1 MLTYK
6 TLLKTSFTALCLLLL
21 CGTTSFAQKK
31 EKIKMKPTE
40 GKVSS
45 SVRGQAYYYP
55 QFQKGKV
62 KFISGVTSSGT
73 LNYNMLTGEVEF
85 INPDKDTLAL
95 DNMYTVSMIT
105 IGTDTFYYDTDSNYL
120 LKLVDEVKGK
130 KLLVKEKYSLSNVK
144 NVGAMGMESNTVS
157 PTSTTNTD
165 FRNTQNKLKPNESL
179 TYSAKTYYYLG
190 TESEYMP
197 VTKANIV
204 KLFPAHSETLKE
216 YMKENKLT
224 LNNEE
229 EIKKVFQYASSL

>member
-6 TLLKTSFTALCLLLL
+6 SFLKTSFAALCLILL
-21 CGTTSFAQKK
+21 CGSVSFAQKK

-45 SVRGQAYYYP
+45 SVRSQAYYYP

-62 KFISGVTSSGT
+62 QFISGVTSSGT
-73 LNYNMLTGEVEF
+73 LNYNMLTGEIEF

-95 DNMYTVSMIT
+95 DNMYTVNMIT
-105 IGTDTFYYDTDSNYL
+105 IGTDTFYYDTDSNLL
-120 LKLVDEVKGK
+120 LKLVEQVNGK
-130 KLLVKEKYSLSNVK
+130 KLLVKEKYTLTDVK
-144 NVGAMGMESNTVS
+144 NVGAMGMESSTVS

-165 FRNTQNKLKPNESL
+165 FRNNQNKLKPNESL
-179 TYSAKTYYYLG
+179 TYSAKSYYYLG
-190 TESEYMP
+190 TQSEYMP
-197 VTKANIV
+197 VTKANII
-204 KLFPAHSETLKE
+204 KLFPTHSETLKE